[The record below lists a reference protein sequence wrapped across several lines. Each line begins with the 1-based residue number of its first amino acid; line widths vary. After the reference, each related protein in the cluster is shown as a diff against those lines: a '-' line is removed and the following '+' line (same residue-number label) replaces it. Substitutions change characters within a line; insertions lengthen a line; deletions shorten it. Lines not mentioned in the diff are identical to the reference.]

1 MSSAPELADRKF
13 RHGLVGRYVNLL
25 PAEVPLQ
32 LPSGES
38 MTLPSFPAKGGSLH
52 GGPSPFG
59 WDEKILSKVEFD
71 CATLFSPKETEYLN
85 ANSAGIWSLTSPDG
99 EGGHIGTVYCEIAMV
114 TLASTSPGELGQFIV
129 IYRAK
134 VMDKPSTALNLTHHW
149 GFNLGASSIAK
160 GEPTPAN
167 DIAIQNHVLTLRS
180 SEILNIDPATSRPT
194 GTTLSLSTPSA
205 ELKDFRNGK
214 TIGKVGDGYPT
225 STGKLGQGSSADGYC
240 DYWIFDRQARS
251 VVFEESD
258 IDQVNV
264 FDDIA
269 EE

>member
-1 MSSAPELADRKF
+1 MFSALKPTDRQF

-32 LPSGES
+32 LPCGES
-38 MTLPSFPAKGGSLH
+38 MTLPSFPSKGGSLH

-59 WDEKILSKVEFD
+59 WDEKILSNVELD
-71 CATLFSPKETEYLN
+71 RANLFSANETEYLK
-85 ANSAGIWSLTSPDG
+85 ANSAGIWSLVSPDG
-99 EGGHIGTVYCEIAMV
+99 EGGHIGTVYCEIAIV
-114 TLASTSPGELGQFIV
+114 ALGPTSPKELGQIII

-134 VMDKPSTALNLTHHW
+134 IMDKPSTALNLTHHW

-160 GEPTPAN
+160 GHPTPAN
-167 DIAIQNHVLTLRS
+167 DIAIQNHILTLKS
-180 SEILNIDPATSRPT
+180 KEILNIDPATSRPT

-205 ELKDFRNGK
+205 VLKDFRSGK
-214 TIGKVGDGYPT
+214 TIGKVGHGYPKG
-225 STGKLGQGSSADGYC
+225 TGQLGQGSPADGYC

-251 VVFEESD
+251 VVFEESRKD
-258 IDQVNV
+258 EYNV

-269 EE
+269 DE